1 MGKDGPDARCP
12 ILKLKKERNITKMG
26 IPTTITI
33 DGPAASGKSTLG
45 SLLAKELGYL
55 YLDTG
60 VMYRAVTLAALEKGL
75 DIADEGSVSELAQR
89 VQIDVRPPSVDD
101 GRDNDVWLDGKDV
114 TWAIRSDDVNR
125 YVSPVSAYRIVR
137 EAMTTQQRRIAQGNK
152 VIMVGRDIGT
162 VVLPKADLKIF
173 LDASVDVRAHRRYQ
187 EILERG
193 EDADY
198 DAVRRSVMNR
208 DLIDSSR
215 EIAPLKPAQ
224 DAVVINSDCLGI
236 NQVLQK
242 AKEYV
247 KDV

>member
-1 MGKDGPDARCP
+1 
-12 ILKLKKERNITKMG
+12 
-26 IPTTITI
+26 
-33 DGPAASGKSTLG
+33 
-45 SLLAKELGYL
+45 
-55 YLDTG
+55 
-60 VMYRAVTLAALEKGL
+60 
-75 DIADEGSVSELAQR
+75 
-89 VQIDVRPPSVDD
+89 
-101 GRDNDVWLDGKDV
+101 
-114 TWAIRSDDVNR
+114 
-125 YVSPVSAYRIVR
+125 
-137 EAMTTQQRRIAQGNK
+137 
-152 VIMVGRDIGT
+152 MVGRDIGT

-236 NQVLQK
+236 SQVLQK